1 MALFQQNKKARRTF
15 LQCVKWASLC
25 VATGMA
31 SFNLV
36 NACELHAGMDGMPGM
51 GFGFQHP
58 LMQQHMM
65 KSSPALIDIR
75 IAKTYRVTHLE
86 QTSVVLRYSAPSQF
100 HSLSLEVIGS
110 DGIDL
115 HGLQKENLSGLVGR
129 EDIVF
134 TAKEPGSHTVT
145 LRINAIKDDKP
156 VSYRRVV
163 TVNAV

>member
-1 MALFQQNKKARRTF
+1 MALVQQNKKTARTF
-15 LQCVKWASLC
+15 RQRIKWAAL
-25 VATGMA
+25 VIATGMA
-31 SFNLV
+31 SYNLV

-65 KSSPALIDIR
+65 QSSPAVIDIR
-75 IAKTYRVTHLE
+75 IAKSYRVTHLE

-100 HSLSLEVIGS
+100 HSLSLEVTGS
-110 DGIDL
+110 EGVDI
-115 HGLQKENLSGLVGR
+115 KRVENGNLGRLVGR

-134 TAKEPGSHTVT
+134 TAKEPGTHTVT

>member
-1 MALFQQNKKARRTF
+1 MALFQPNNKTVYIFRQRI
-15 LQCVKWASLC
+15 KWVAL
-25 VATGMA
+25 VIATGMA

-36 NACELHAGMDGMPGM
+36 NACELHAGMDGMPGV
-51 GFGFQHP
+51 GLGFQHP

-65 KSSPALIDIR
+65 LSSPALIDIR
-75 IAKTYRVTHLE
+75 IAKIYRVTHLE

-115 HGLQKENLSGLVGR
+115 HGLQNETLSGLVGR